1 MSKEILVTGGSGTLG
16 KALQNILED
25 AYYVNSSDFDLTNEE
40 AVKRMFF
47 EMKPFTVI
55 HTAALVGGIID
66 NINRPQQY
74 FSDNITIDSLML
86 RFALGYSVTA
96 FTGIL
101 STCAYPDVVSEYPM
115 TEDMLHAGPPAATNF
130 SYGYA
135 KRAMAVHIDACNQ
148 QYGTRYNYLIPCNL
162 YSGNQYKDA
171 NKAHFLDTLI
181 QKIRFAQDNGQSW
194 INLMGTGIAKRQYML
209 ADDFARVIKLVVE
222 RGITESFNVCPDENL
237 TIREIVDIALKACGA
252 TYLKVNWD
260 ASKPD
265 GQLNKEASNAKFK
278 TILPD
283 FKFTSLEEGI
293 KKAYEKGMN

>member
-162 YSGNQYKDA
+162 YSGNQYKDS

-283 FKFTSLEEGI
+283 FKFTSLEQGI